1 MKKIFPLVF
10 IGLFLYFP
18 ARDRKN
24 MDASGYS
31 GTSAVN
37 TRSHRDVP
45 DMYERRKKS
54 PFLSDS
60 VTNNASTIF
69 LLDRSGSMSVKGMS
83 GKSKWE
89 EAQEAALKA
98 TASILKSQNK
108 RQQVAFLT
116 FAGGCSPDPTATQP
130 LNFSTS
136 YQEVEQQMAQIG
148 RPGGG
153 TPLTEAV
160 TSVKQR
166 LQDYSANYGD
176 GEASKLIVLSDGAAT
191 CAKIRPETVYGSGT
205 TMITISGQGA
215 TNGNVANGN
224 TGTKVQPPAP
234 PQSTVVNGGAS
245 TGGNSIPI
253 KYFTIGFDIKPGS
266 AAERDLQF
274 LAEQTG
280 GKYMNTQ
287 NEVELTRAFT
297 KFFKVYY
304 PKPKTSIAG
313 LAFAKEHVFMSGVE
327 AIQGEEFRKAK
338 ELFENF
344 VMETPADY
352 NAIFNLALM
361 YEANDFHLQAIEKF
375 EEYLSLYPQA
385 EDKDWVLDQIL
396 LLQNDM
402 LQFFEYTRE
411 ILTSDLEYLD
421 THFKKIQDGE
431 GRSLANEF
439 KGFIQEKEVYYEEL
453 PLKLGVESKIKR
465 RIYSDIKKGLSEC
478 SRYIRKDP
486 DNWDT
491 NATSPLSLIHFNLE
505 KLIANF

>member
-18 ARDRKN
+18 ARDRRN
-24 MDASGYS
+24 MDVSGYS
-31 GTSAVN
+31 EEIAVN
-37 TRSHRDVP
+37 THLYRNVP
-45 DMYERRKKS
+45 DMYERRKRS
-54 PFLSDS
+54 LFLSDS

-69 LLDRSGSMSVKGMS
+69 LLDRSGSMSSKGMS
-83 GKSKWE
+83 GKSKWQ
-89 EAQEAALKA
+89 EAKEAALKA

-130 LNFSTS
+130 LNFSTN
-136 YQEVEQQMAQIG
+136 YEEVEKHIAGVG

-160 TSVKQR
+160 TSVKKR

-191 CAKIRPETVYGSGT
+191 CAKIRPETVYGTGT
-205 TMITISGQGA
+205 TMTTISGQRG
-215 TNGNVANGN
+215 TN
-224 TGTKVQPPAP
+224 TGVSNRNAGTNATPSATQQGIP
-234 PQSTVVNGGAS
+234 VNNNSAGGV
-245 TGGNSIPI
+245 NNIPI

-304 PKPKTSIAG
+304 PKPKTSIEG
-313 LAFAKEHVFMSGVE
+313 LAFAKEHVFLSGVE
-327 AIQGEEFRKAK
+327 AIRSEEFRRAK
-338 ELFENF
+338 ELFEDF
-344 VMETPADY
+344 VLQAPSDY

-375 EEYLSLYPQA
+375 EEYLSLHPQA
-385 EDKDWVLDQIL
+385 EDKDWVLDQIV

-411 ILTSDLEYLD
+411 ILIDDLEYLD
-421 THFKKIQDGE
+421 AHFKKIQHGE
-431 GRSLANEF
+431 GLTLANEF
-439 KGFIQEKEVYYEEL
+439 KGFIQEKEVYYDEL
-453 PLKLGVESKIKR
+453 PEKLGVESKMKQ
-465 RIYSDIKKGLSEC
+465 RIYGDIKKGLAEC
-478 SRYIRKDP
+478 AKYIRKDP
-486 DNWDT
+486 NNWDT
-491 NATSPLSLIHFNLE
+491 NATSPLSLVHFNLE
-505 KLIANF
+505 KLIDTF